1 MTWSRHH
8 PPIDPRMRDA
18 VAAAAVGGAPLCLL
32 IVCICMC
39 AIYSSV
45 YLYISIVFM
54 CLCVYLCVCVYQYLL
69 HLQLHLILW
78 LFSSSGCLTL
88 ESFHAAHTRL
98 STSPYPPFSFR
109 SVLVPSFFPPLRLT
123 FVTSSAKI
131 NRLEFA
137 SIFRY
142 FT

>member
-45 YLYISIVFM
+45 YLYISIVSM
-54 CLCVYLCVCVYQYLL
+54 CLCVHLCVCLPILAAFAAPFDSLALQFKWLL
-69 HLQLHLILW
+69 D
-78 LFSSSGCLTL
+78 S
-88 ESFHAAHTRL
+88 
-98 STSPYPPFSFR
+98 
-109 SVLVPSFFPPLRLT
+109 
-123 FVTSSAKI
+123 
-131 NRLEFA
+131 
-137 SIFRY
+137 
-142 FT
+142 